1 LELTRLRGFVDW
13 LGAASRA
20 MLQAES
26 AARALMPRYG
36 VGEIRVP
43 ALERIQLYQRS
54 TGETSDVVEKQ
65 MYTFSDR
72 DEAETV
78 VALRPEGT
86 PGVVRAYI
94 EAGLDRS
101 DPEQRFFYS
110 GPMFRRERPQKGRYR
125 QFYQFGVEVFG
136 RADAACDAE
145 LLIMINDY
153 CKALRLSARME
164 INSIGDAT
172 CRPAFREALV
182 KWGREHWDELC
193 EDCHNRI
200 DRNPLRL
207 LDCKIDAKLAASAPN
222 SLDYLCDDCR
232 AHFDTVRGTLDAAGV
247 EYQVNPRLVRGLDYY
262 TRTAFEI
269 MAEGLG
275 AQSTIIA
282 GGRYDGLVEAM
293 GGAAVPGIGF
303 AIGLERVALAL
314 EAAELIDGTSIDAV
328 IIALGDAAVR
338 QAAKLAHDLRD
349 AGLAVEMASALRKL
363 RASLSRANKIGA
375 RYAIIIGEDEMARGV
390 VQLRD
395 LAQST
400 QRQVAVGEL
409 SDAIVGAGRN

>member
-1 LELTRLRGFVDW
+1 VELTRLRGFQDN
-13 LGAASRA
+13 LGATSRA
-20 MLQAES
+20 MMMAED
-26 AARALMPRYG
+26 AARALTGRYG
-36 VGEIRVP
+36 FGEIRIP

-54 TGETSDVVEKQ
+54 TGETSDIVEKQ
-65 MYTFSDR
+65 MYTFHDR

-78 VALRPEGT
+78 VAIRPEGT
-86 PGVVRAYI
+86 PGVVRAYV

-145 LLIMINDY
+145 LLIMVDDY
-153 CKALRLSARME
+153 RRALGLNVRME
-164 INSIGDAT
+164 INSIGDLV

-182 KWGREHWDELC
+182 KWGREHWNELC

-207 LDCKIDAKLAASAPN
+207 LDCKIDAKLAETAPN

-232 AHFDTVRGTLDAAGV
+232 KHFATVREILSGAGI
-247 EYQVNPRLVRGLDYY
+247 EHHVNPRLVRGLDYY
-262 TRTAFEI
+262 TRTAFEV

-275 AQSTIIA
+275 SQSTILA
-282 GGRYDGLVEAM
+282 GGRYDGLIETM

-303 AIGLERVALAL
+303 AIGLERVA
-314 EAAELIDGTSIDAV
+314 
-328 IIALGDAAVR
+328 IALQAAGVVSDGKADAAVIAMGE
-338 QAAKLAHDLRD
+338 QA
-349 AGLAVEMASALRKL
+349 VL
-363 RASLSRANKIGA
+363 RASILVRELRAAGLSTELLSPDRKLKALLGRANKIGA
-375 RYAIIIGEDEMARGV
+375 RFAVIIGENELARGV

-395 LAQST
+395 LAQSA
-400 QRQVAVGEL
+400 QREVALTDLAG
-409 SDAIVGAGRN
+409 AIAEAKN

>member
-1 LELTRLRGFVDW
+1 
-13 LGAASRA
+13 
-20 MLQAES
+20 MMMAEN
-26 AARALMPRYG
+26 AARSLMSRYG
-36 VGEIRVP
+36 FGEIRVP

-54 TGETSDVVEKQ
+54 TGETSDIVEKQ
-65 MYTFSDR
+65 MYTFTDR

-78 VALRPEGT
+78 VAIRPEGT
-86 PGVVRAYI
+86 PGVVRAYV
-94 EAGLDRS
+94 EARLDRS

-145 LLIMINDY
+145 LLIMIDDY
-153 CKALRLSARME
+153 RRALGLSVRME
-164 INSIGDAT
+164 INSIGDLV

-182 KWGREHWDELC
+182 KWGREHWNELC

-207 LDCKIDAKLAASAPN
+207 LDCKIDAKLAETAPN

-232 AHFDTVRGTLDAAGV
+232 KHFATVREILTGTGI
-247 EYQVNPRLVRGLDYY
+247 EHHVNPRLVRGLDYY
-262 TRTAFEI
+262 TRTAFEV

-275 AQSTIIA
+275 AQSSILA
-282 GGRYDGLVEAM
+282 GGRYDGLVETM

-303 AIGLERVALAL
+303 AIGLERVAIAL
-314 EAAELIDGTSIDAV
+314 EAAGLVSGGKA
-328 IIALGDAAVR
+328 DAAVIAMGE
-338 QAAKLAHDLRD
+338 QAVMRASILVRELRA
-349 AGLAVEMASALRKL
+349 AGLSTELLSPDRKL
-363 RASLSRANKIGA
+363 KALLGRANKIGA
-375 RYAIIIGEDEMARGV
+375 RFAVIIGENELARGV

-395 LAQST
+395 LAQSA
-400 QRQVAVGEL
+400 QRKVALTEVAG
-409 SDAIVGAGRN
+409 AIAEAKN

>member
-1 LELTRLRGFVDW
+1 MTKALKIKASAPFQEPGNSLELTRLKGFPDL

-314 EAAELIDGTSIDAV
+314 EAAELIDGTSI
-328 IIALGDAAVR
+328 
-338 QAAKLAHDLRD
+338 
-349 AGLAVEMASALRKL
+349 
-363 RASLSRANKIGA
+363 
-375 RYAIIIGEDEMARGV
+375 
-390 VQLRD
+390 
-395 LAQST
+395 
-400 QRQVAVGEL
+400 
-409 SDAIVGAGRN
+409 